1 MQNSLH
7 SLKQQL
13 SSINK
18 SMEGGKITCSQ
29 DVMDFLKKVSESQL
43 KIEGMLGDMQQKY
56 EEKRQ
61 QVADLQSAV
70 LNMEKNAQ
78 AKVRQRSN
86 IENITIFVITWWW
99 VYLIVQKY
107 VFPYFY

>member
-1 MQNSLH
+1 MH

-13 SSINK
+13 NSINK

-29 DVMDFLKKVSESQL
+29 DVMDFLKKVSKYQL
-43 KIEGMLGDMQQKY
+43 KIESMLGDMKQKY
-56 EEKRQ
+56 EEERQ
-61 QVADLQSAV
+61 HLTELQSAV